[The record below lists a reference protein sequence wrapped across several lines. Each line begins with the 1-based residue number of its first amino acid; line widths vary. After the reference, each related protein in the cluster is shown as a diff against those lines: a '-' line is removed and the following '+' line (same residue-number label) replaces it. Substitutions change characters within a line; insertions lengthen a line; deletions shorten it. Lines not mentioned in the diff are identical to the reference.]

1 MATDAPGRSGHGQR
15 IARNTAFFSFATGL
29 SRLLGLVREVVA
41 ARYFGVTGPMSAFTI
56 AFQVPNLVRAL
67 FADSA
72 LQGAFVPVFSE
83 LLEKGERKEA
93 FRVASSL
100 FFLIC
105 LVLGAVTAFFIL
117 FAEPLM
123 SLFAPGFDDEPGAE
137 GPHGQPR
144 AADVP
149 DRRAAWRCPG
159 LVVGMLNS
167 FDEFAI
173 PALAPVAWNLV
184 IIAALVGLVPVLP
197 EDDEIYAYAI
207 GILLGTIVQF
217 LLPLPLLRGRGG
229 TLTFKID
236 WRDERVRRVL
246 KLMLPVTI
254 ALGLINL
261 SLLINSLFGTL
272 VSDEAPAAIDKA
284 FRIYQLPQGLF
295 SIAIA
300 TILFPTMSRFA
311 ARGARDDLR
320 RTMGTGVRQ
329 ICLLLIP
336 SAVLMA
342 VLAEPITQLVYQRG
356 AFGPEATD
364 LTSTAW
370 SGGRS
375 RCRSRV

>member
-1 MATDAPGRSGHGQR
+1 M
-15 IARNTAFFSFATGL
+15 
-29 SRLLGLVREVVA
+29 
-41 ARYFGVTGPMSAFTI
+41 
-56 AFQVPNLVRAL
+56 
-67 FADSA
+67 
-72 LQGAFVPVFSE
+72 
-83 LLEKGERKEA
+83 
-93 FRVASSL
+93 
-100 FFLIC
+100 
-105 LVLGAVTAFFIL
+105 
-117 FAEPLM
+117 
-123 SLFAPGFDDEPGAE
+123 
-137 GPHGQPR
+137 
-144 AADVP
+144 
-149 DRRAAWRCPG
+149 
-159 LVVGMLNS
+159 
-167 FDEFAI
+167 
-173 PALAPVAWNLV
+173 
-184 IIAALVGLVPVLP
+184 
-197 EDDEIYAYAI
+197 
-207 GILLGTIVQF
+207 
-217 LLPLPLLRGRGG
+217 PLPLLRGRGG

-364 LTSTAW
+364 LTSDGDGLVVDLAAVPGCEPAVLAHVLQPPAPVGHNGARRAEPGGERASPQRYTAP
-370 SGGRS
+370 SRS
-375 RCRSRV
+375 QESCSARWPARL